1 MKTWPACNMAADM
14 NIRISL
20 YSYFK
25 ELTGVG
31 TTTEALVEGVTLGEL
46 FDRLAGRYPKLEPM
60 RRSTLMAVGVDY
72 QTRDY
77 VLKVG
82 DEVSLFPPVQGG

>member
-1 MKTWPACNMAADM
+1 MQVRVTF
-14 NIRISL
+14 

-25 ELTGVG
+25 ELAGCG
-31 TTTEALVEGVTLGEL
+31 ETTETISAVATLGALHEQL
-46 FDRLAGRYPKLEPM
+46 MTRFPKLAAM
-60 RRSTLMAVGVDY
+60 KKSTLLAVGVDY

-77 VLKVG
+77 MLKDG